1 MWSHARAAPFIES
14 AVGFDRF
21 HLLFACE
28 RNAVQ
33 GCHFVERPILRPFHA
48 RAVVTEDVNNES
60 VVGEAHLRNGLDNA
74 AHSVIGVFLV
84 TGINFHLT
92 RIHFLYFRRDARP
105 RGERRI
111 TRSKFGVGWNNTEL
125 LLSCEGFF
133 AQFVPALIELA
144 LVFVA
149 PFLRHLMWRMCCTR
163 REIEKERFVRSLRF
177 LIAHPRN
184 RMVCHCIVEIEVFL
198 VRDANDLI
206 IFNENRIE
214 LTGFSAEKSPEIVEA
229 KRVRPAVKR
238 ARRPLLRVGC
248 EMPFSNCSS
257 VVTVRLENLRD
268 GSRARWPVRAVAGPT
283 TDQFRDGAESHRVMV
298 SPRQQ
303 GSARRRTKRRHV
315 KPIVAE
321 SLRREFVERRRSDRS
336 DEGRRIAEASIIN

>member
-92 RIHFLYFRRDARP
+92 RIHFLHFRRDARP

-111 TRSKFGVGWNNTEL
+111 TRSKFAVGWNNTEL

-149 PFLRHLMWRMCCTR
+149 PFLRDLVWRMCCTR
-163 REIEKERFVRSLRF
+163 REIEKERFARRLRF
-177 LIAHPRN
+177 LIADPRN
-184 RMVCHCIVEIEVFL
+184 RMVCHRVIKIEVL
-198 VRDANDLI
+198 LLRDANDLI
-206 IFNENRIE
+206 ILNENRIE

-229 KRVRPAVKR
+229 ECVRPSIKR
-238 ARRPLLRVGC
+238 TRSPLLRIRC
-248 EMPFSNCSS
+248 KMPLADRRS
-257 VVTVRLENLRD
+257 VVTVGLKNLCD
-268 GSRARWPVRAVAGPT
+268 GSRARWPVRAVTRPT
-283 TDQFRDGAESHRVMV
+283 AY
-298 SPRQQ
+298 
-303 GSARRRTKRRHV
+303 
-315 KPIVAE
+315 
-321 SLRREFVERRRSDRS
+321 
-336 DEGRRIAEASIIN
+336 